1 MVRLEGLKKL
11 KKLKLLRKKKIL
23 VLNVRN
29 AN

>member
-1 MVRLEGLKKL
+1 MVHLEGLKKL

-23 VLNVRN
+23 GLNVRN